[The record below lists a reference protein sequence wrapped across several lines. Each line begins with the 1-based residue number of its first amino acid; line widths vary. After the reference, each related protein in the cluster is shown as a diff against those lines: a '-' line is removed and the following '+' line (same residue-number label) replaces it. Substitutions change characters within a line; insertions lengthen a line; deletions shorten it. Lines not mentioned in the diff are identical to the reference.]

1 MIVIDA
7 SALLEV
13 ILGTAHAK
21 RIAARL
27 RANQETLTAPH
38 LLDLE
43 IAQVLRRYCAAGQI
57 TSERAQEV
65 LRDLPNAPI
74 ERYPHAQLLERIWQL
89 RRPVHSVLRE
99 GARGGSVK
107 RREFVRKLSVG
118 GLFPLAPALA
128 GAFQA
133 SKPHLR
139 SAICAYSFRQE
150 LQKKTMRYEDLVRLA
165 ADLGVDGLDL
175 TVYWF
180 PSATDDFLLPLR
192 RLAYRSGID
201 IYSIGIRTNMC
212 RPAAES
218 QDAEAAKL
226 APWLEVAEKLGAR
239 HLRVFGGPV
248 PKDATEDQ
256 GVAWIVE
263 TLKKCAGLAGQR
275 GMTLGVEDDDPLT
288 IKSERLVEIVKRV
301 NSPWVGINL
310 DVGNFRA
317 EAYRQIE
324 VCLPYAVNVHLKS
337 EVTEEGRRVPTD
349 WDRLL
354 KLFAPVYRGYLALEY
369 EGRQDAPTA
378 VPELIRKL
386 QHILPKYAP
395 GA

>member
-1 MIVIDA
+1 
-7 SALLEV
+7 
-13 ILGTAHAK
+13 
-21 RIAARL
+21 
-27 RANQETLTAPH
+27 
-38 LLDLE
+38 
-43 IAQVLRRYCAAGQI
+43 
-57 TSERAQEV
+57 
-65 LRDLPNAPI
+65 
-74 ERYPHAQLLERIWQL
+74 
-89 RRPVHSVLRE
+89 
-99 GARGGSVK
+99 
-107 RREFVRKLSVG
+107 
-118 GLFPLAPALA
+118 
-128 GAFQA
+128 
-133 SKPHLR
+133 
-139 SAICAYSFRQE
+139 
-150 LQKKTMRYEDLVRLA
+150 
-165 ADLGVDGLDL
+165 
-175 TVYWF
+175 
-180 PSATDDFLLPLR
+180 
-192 RLAYRSGID
+192 
-201 IYSIGIRTNMC
+201 MC

-369 EGRQDAPTA
+369 EGRPDAPTA